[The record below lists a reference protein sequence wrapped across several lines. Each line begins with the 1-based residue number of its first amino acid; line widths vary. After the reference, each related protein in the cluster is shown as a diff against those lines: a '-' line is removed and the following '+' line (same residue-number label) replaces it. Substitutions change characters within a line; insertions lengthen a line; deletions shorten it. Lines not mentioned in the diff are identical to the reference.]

1 MTISK
6 LWESVTNEF
15 KIKRWRVYG
24 KGFLTVIFM
33 LGLKRMQLAQSK
45 GKNGKAITCLLH
57 LPSKTSKPGMKAMH
71 ALQPNAT

>member
-24 KGFLTVIFM
+24 KGFLSVIFM
-33 LGLKRMQLAQSK
+33 LGLKRMQCGSEER
-45 GKNGKAITCLLH
+45 
-57 LPSKTSKPGMKAMH
+57 
-71 ALQPNAT
+71 